1 MTCIIRLEMRT
12 WSKSLLSAHT
22 AWYTGEPDLQIN
34 LQVRLFQIASNPSP
48 ASSWVMP
55 HNVDDLAWWV
65 EGLMDRNIDWAVH
78 GLGGEGWARGGGGGI
93 FGQYFL
99 MDFFGATAREAFCNS
114 LPLQHNE
121 YYRNQNN
128 SSLDKPM
135 TNLGKATFLYCG
147 HYILSQYF
155 ELV

>member
-65 EGLMDRNIDWAVH
+65 EGLMDGNIDWAVH

-99 MDFFGATAREAFCNS
+99 MDFFGATARKAFCNS
-114 LPLQHNE
+114 PPLQHYE
-121 YYRNQNN
+121 HL
-128 SSLDKPM
+128 SSLKHFQFRR
-135 TNLGKATFLYCG
+135 TNLGKVALLYCG
-147 HYILSQYF
+147 HYILSQYLQ
-155 ELV
+155 LV